1 MRQNE
6 VYASLIV
13 SIRCFGCAD
22 LTVHIVHRMKK
33 LSVQEVRTIRDLG
46 ERARVCETLPELQGV
61 MYEGINRLVGCDS
74 GVCFDSTNT
83 PFGWR
88 FVRGQ
93 AFGVTDSD
101 LRRWCQDYQARDP
114 FVLQLSRLFKCGGRR
129 IFTSSDIRASVR
141 YEDDA
146 FCNEFLKP
154 QSIYHV
160 MTIGL
165 DKANLP
171 DGVPGGMI
179 GLHRS
184 KRCSPFAEADVVRVA
199 TLLPYYLQ
207 AMQRV
212 QIKDMAIERQSIIEV
227 LSSEPP
233 LLGIMIL
240 DHDCVPTYVDEEV
253 SDLLGFPE
261 PIKGDAPE
269 TVSHEVTQAIQ
280 SICRDMLARHE
291 TSDRIPNYRTVR
303 FSTRFHRETTC
314 RIHIRVEEAG
324 RVQFILCLL
333 HDGHDVDQSAAKRLN
348 LTMRE
353 IEVAHLVAKGMT
365 NPQIARLLGISV
377 RTVQNHL
384 RAMYSKADVHNR
396 TGLAAM
402 LLRSVPLP
410 DPGRYDGWRGARR

>member
-1 MRQNE
+1 
-6 VYASLIV
+6 
-13 SIRCFGCAD
+13 
-22 LTVHIVHRMKK
+22 MKK

-46 ERARVCETLPELQGV
+46 ERARVCQTLPELQGV

-93 AFGVTDSD
+93 AFGVRDSD
-101 LRRWCQDYQARDP
+101 LRRWSQDYQARDP
-114 FVLQLSRLFKCGGRR
+114 FVLQLSRLFKCGGER
-129 IFTSSDIRASVR
+129 IFTSSDIRARVS

-184 KRCSPFAEADVVRVA
+184 KRCAPFTEADVVRVA
-199 TLLPYYLQ
+199 TLLPYYAQ

-212 QIKDMAIERQSIIEV
+212 QIKDMATERQSIIEV

-261 PIKGDAPE
+261 PMNSDAPE
-269 TVSHEVTQAIQ
+269 TLSHEVTREIQ
-280 SICRDMLARHE
+280 SICRDMLDRHE
-291 TSDRIPNYRTVR
+291 TDDRAPSYRIVR
-303 FSTRFHRETTC
+303 FSTRFRREVTC
-314 RIHIRVEEAG
+314 RIHACVEEAG
-324 RVQFILCLL
+324 RAQFIMCLL
-333 HDGHDVDQSAAKRLN
+333 RDGHDVNQSAVKRLN

-365 NPQIARLLGISV
+365 NPQIARALRISV

-402 LLRSVPLP
+402 LLRFAPSP
-410 DPGRYDGWRGARR
+410 DLGRHDGWRGARR